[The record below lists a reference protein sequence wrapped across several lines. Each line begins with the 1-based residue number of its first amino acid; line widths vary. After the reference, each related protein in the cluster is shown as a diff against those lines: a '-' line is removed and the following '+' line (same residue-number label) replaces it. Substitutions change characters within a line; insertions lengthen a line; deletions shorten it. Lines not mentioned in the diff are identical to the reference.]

1 MLRLANDQLTSIWL
15 PETCCSLPSSFLWKL
30 FFPNKCTESHKTF
43 FSHHCILYW
52 ASSRKEQCGYSCV
65 RTNRWP
71 DVHKQKPQQLRKA
84 EDEHTN
90 TFTDRNTRSA
100 QWNTNTC
107 CISACI
113 CVETACGVSLL
124 LVAVQSPL
132 SSVILPS
139 VKVKGHVSRFK
150 AKNTL
155 NQFFILLEYWYKRVT
170 CDPAF
175 VSVCKKASSTGVYS

>member
-1 MLRLANDQLTSIWL
+1 MNTQTHLQT
-15 PETCCSLPSSFLWKL
+15 ETQ
-30 FFPNKCTESHKTF
+30 E
-43 FSHHCILYW
+43 
-52 ASSRKEQCGYSCV
+52 
-65 RTNRWP
+65 
-71 DVHKQKPQQLRKA
+71 VHSGTQ
-84 EDEHTN
+84 
-90 TFTDRNTRSA
+90 
-100 QWNTNTC
+100 TC

-155 NQFFILLEYWYKRVT
+155 NQFFILLEY
-170 CDPAF
+170 
-175 VSVCKKASSTGVYS
+175 